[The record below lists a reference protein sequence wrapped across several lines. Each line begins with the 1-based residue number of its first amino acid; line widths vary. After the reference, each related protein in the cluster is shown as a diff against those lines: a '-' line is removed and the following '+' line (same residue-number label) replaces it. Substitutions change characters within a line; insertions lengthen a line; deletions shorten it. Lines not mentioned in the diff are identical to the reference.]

1 MRNCSLFLFV
11 ILFFTFLPSCGKKGP
26 PVPPKIAPLPVVGDL
41 SKNIAGDLLTLA
53 WPLPRQNGKIP
64 GDLAGFKVFRART
77 SVIDSAC
84 KDCPDHYRLVADM
97 PVLGRIKNNR
107 LTYQETLEPGYLY
120 KFKVRLYTD
129 RGAESRDSNIVEVL
143 RE

>member
-1 MRNCSLFLFV
+1 MKIRHLFLLLVAFGG
-11 ILFFTFLPSCGKKGP
+11 LFFACGKKGP
-26 PVPPKIAPLPVVGDL
+26 PVPREIEPLPSVQDL
-41 SKNIAGDLLTLA
+41 SKSLTGGLLTLA
-53 WPLPRQNGKIP
+53 WSVPERQGKIFKNT
-64 GDLAGFKVFRART
+64 AGFKVFRARK

-84 KDCPDHYRLVADM
+84 KDCPDHYILVADM

-107 LTYQETLEPGYLY
+107 VTYQETLEPGYLY

>member
-1 MRNCSLFLFV
+1 VKIRHLFLLLVVFLG
-11 ILFFTFLPSCGKKGP
+11 LFLACGEKGP
-26 PVPPKIAPLPVVGDL
+26 PVPPEIEPLPVVQDL
-41 SKNIAGDLLTLA
+41 SKSLTGDFLTLT
-53 WPLPRQNGKIP
+53 WSVPGRQGKTFKNP
-64 GDLAGFKVFRART
+64 AGFKVFRARK

-84 KDCPDHYRLVADM
+84 KDCPDHYKLLADM

-107 LTYQETLEPGYLY
+107 VTYQEILEPGYLY